1 MRSRAGE
8 QRQRG
13 AWQPTAA
20 RPKKRF
26 GQHFIVSPSVVSGLL
41 RLAELTSEDRVV
53 EIGAGTGALTVALAA
68 RARQVLALEV
78 DRDLIGPLQQ
88 RFVGQPQVQIMH
100 ADALRFDFTQLQ
112 EPCKVVANLPYG
124 TATAILMRLLEPSSP
139 VQLAVVMLQREVA
152 ARLCAAPGTK
162 AYGSLTLMAQWYATV
177 TKGFNVPP
185 AAFSPAPKVMST
197 VVKIIPHSEPP
208 LAVSD
213 EALLFRVIR
222 GAFAQRRKTLLNALA
237 AALRPQIDVPLL
249 TCALRTAGV
258 EVQRRGETLTLAEFA
273 RLADAVSAAMVASS

>member
-1 MRSRAGE
+1 
-8 QRQRG
+8 
-13 AWQPTAA
+13 
-20 RPKKRF
+20 
-26 GQHFIVSPSVVSGLL
+26 
-41 RLAELTSEDRVV
+41 
-53 EIGAGTGALTVALAA
+53 
-68 RARQVLALEV
+68 
-78 DRDLIGPLQQ
+78 
-88 RFVGQPQVQIMH
+88 
-100 ADALRFDFTQLQ
+100 
-112 EPCKVVANLPYG
+112 
-124 TATAILMRLLEPSSP
+124 
-139 VQLAVVMLQREVA
+139 
-152 ARLCAAPGTK
+152 
-162 AYGSLTLMAQWYATV
+162 
-177 TKGFNVPP
+177 
-185 AAFSPAPKVMST
+185 MST